1 MDKKFTVAIIG
12 MGNRGR
18 VYTREMQKHPDKYEV
33 VAICDRDETRID
45 DAKNDFG
52 IKEEQV
58 TRHENDF
65 FAKKRADICIVATQ
79 DQDHVRHA
87 IKALEL
93 GYDVLCEKPI
103 SDREEECRRL
113 LEAQKKY
120 GGKVFVCHVLRYAPA
135 FVKLKELI
143 DSKVIGDIVMIDHL
157 EQVFY
162 FHQAHSFVRGN
173 WRRREDTSP
182 MIIAKSC
189 HDLDLLQWYIGSE
202 CDTVSSIG
210 DLRFFKKENQPEGAS
225 DRCTDCKYVD
235 TCPYSA
241 VSGYVTKK
249 CWGHTDLITKVRPLT
264 STAVIEGL
272 KTSPYGRCVF
282 ACDNTVVDNQIVMMR
297 FKNGVTANFRMT
309 GFTRDHGRIIK
320 VYGTYG
326 EIDFDSHNEFI
337 DVRVFGKETVRYNT
351 KDIIE
356 NGYGH
361 GGGDAGIVKG
371 LYEML
376 TGQKSELTTLAASVE
391 SHLMGFAAERSRLTG
406 GDVIKIEH

>member
-12 MGNRGR
+12 MGGRGR
-18 VYTREMQKHPDKYEV
+18 AYTREMLKHPDKYEV
-33 VAICDRDETRID
+33 VAICDINETRIN

-58 TRHENDF
+58 LRHEDDF
-65 FAKKRADICIVATQ
+65 FSKKRADICVVSTQ

-103 SDREEECRRL
+103 SDSEEECRKL
-113 LEAQKKY
+113 LKAQKKY

-143 DSKVIGDIVMIDHL
+143 DSKVIGDVVMIDHI
-157 EQVFY
+157 EQVYY
-162 FHQAHSFVRGN
+162 FHQAHSYVRGN

-202 CDTVSSIG
+202 CDTISSIG

-235 TCPYSA
+235 TCAYSA
-241 VSGYVTKK
+241 VKGYIKDRF
-249 CWGHTDLITKVRPLT
+249 WGTDLITNVRPVT
-264 STAVIEGL
+264 NEAIYEGL

-282 ACDNTVVDNQIVMMR
+282 ACDNTVVDNQIVTMR
-297 FKNGVTANFRMT
+297 FKNGVTANLRMT
-309 GFTRDHGRIIK
+309 AFTRDGGRIIK

-337 DVRVFGKETVRYNT
+337 DVRVFGKDTVRYNT
-351 KDIIE
+351 KE
-356 NGYGH
+356 LVEHGYGH
-361 GGGDAGIVKG
+361 GGGDAGIIKG
-371 LYEML
+371 LYDML
-376 TGQKSELTTLAASVE
+376 TGKMAELTTLAASIE
-391 SHLMGFAAERSRLTG
+391 SHLMGFAAEKSRLAG
-406 GDVIKIEH
+406 GELIKIEH

>member
-1 MDKKFTVAIIG
+1 MCK
-12 MGNRGR
+12 
-18 VYTREMQKHPDKYEV
+18 
-33 VAICDRDETRID
+33 
-45 DAKNDFG
+45 
-52 IKEEQV
+52 
-58 TRHENDF
+58 
-65 FAKKRADICIVATQ
+65 
-79 DQDHVRHA
+79 
-87 IKALEL
+87 KALEL
-93 GYDVLCEKPI
+93 GYEILMEKPI
-103 SDREEECRRL
+103 SPIKEELVDL
-113 LEAQKKY
+113 LETQKKY
-120 GGKVFVCHVLRYAPA
+120 KKNVVICHVLRYSPA
-135 FVKLKELI
+135 FVRIKELL
-143 DSKVIGDIVMIDHL
+143 DSKIIGELRHIDWT
-157 EQVFY
+157 EQVKWW
-162 FHQAHSFVRGN
+162 HQAHSFVRGN
-173 WRRREDTSP
+173 WRDSNETSP
-182 MIIAKSC
+182 MIMQKCC